1 MFIIIVL
8 WVAFFVINFNIVM
21 MIPLLPFIERDL
33 GLTASEA
40 GWVLAAFPVVALVS
54 NLALGPL
61 IDRYGRKRFIVL
73 GAAACGAVLLLTAAA
88 HSAVTIALG
97 RAATGIFMPMIGASV
112 FAAIPDYVAAQDR
125 ARISGYVTSAAP
137 IAFLCSISMGVL
149 LGGLATWQ
157 LSLVALAGVCLGLA
171 IAASALPPTD
181 ASALSHDPISLGT
194 YRQRLLS
201 LSFNAGSR
209 LLLLS
214 YFCWSIG
221 MYVFLGL
228 YPSWLVQHGLAD
240 KGAGTIGVILLL
252 GEIGGLFGAVFSG
265 KLAGRFRHPLT
276 ACATASIGI
285 TIITLVIPFGTEC
298 PIFQTLAYGGFAFGR
313 DLMLALIL
321 GSAMLLV
328 PAGQRGSLNATL
340 NAVYQT
346 GATMGGLASAW
357 LYAFRDDFS
366 ANAATA
372 SIIFAASALMLWNI
386 TRIKDEVS
394 RSAYERT

>member
-33 GLTASEA
+33 GLTPAEA
-40 GWVLAAFPVVALVS
+40 GWALAAFPIVALVS

-112 FAAIPDYVAAQDR
+112 FAAIPDYVVAQDR
-125 ARISGYVTSAAP
+125 SRIAGYVTSAAP
-137 IAFLCSISMGVL
+137 VAFLCSISMGVL

-157 LSLVALAGVCLGLA
+157 LSLIALSAICFGLA
-171 IAASALPPTD
+171 VVASILPPTD
-181 ASALSHDPISLGT
+181 ASALSHDPISPGT
-194 YRQRLLS
+194 YCQRLLS
-201 LSFNAGSR
+201 LSLNAGSR

-228 YPSWLVQHGLAD
+228 YPSWLVQHGLIGE
-240 KGAGTIGVILLL
+240 GAGTIGVILLI
-252 GEIGGLFGAVFSG
+252 GEIGGLFGALFSG
-265 KLAGRFRHPLT
+265 KLAHHFRHPLT
-276 ACATASIGI
+276 VCAAASLGI
-285 TIITLVIPFGTEC
+285 MIITLAIPFGTES
-298 PIFQTLAYGGFAFGR
+298 PVFQTLAYGGFAFGR

-321 GSAMLLV
+321 GSAMFLV

-357 LYAFRDDFS
+357 LYAFRADFT
-366 ANAATA
+366 ANAGAA

-386 TRIKDEVS
+386 TRIREDLPH
-394 RSAYERT
+394 SAYERS